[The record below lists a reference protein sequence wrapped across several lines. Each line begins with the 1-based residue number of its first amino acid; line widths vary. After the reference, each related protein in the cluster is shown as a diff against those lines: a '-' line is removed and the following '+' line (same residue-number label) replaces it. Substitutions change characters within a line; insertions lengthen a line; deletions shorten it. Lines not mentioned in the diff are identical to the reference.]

1 MKIDAK
7 LTMLVGEDGARIE
20 IRDEASSITFV
31 RINVK
36 PDQFMA
42 ALGRLCNVDCDVA
55 EVFGLDNLGKKL
67 EVSELVI
74 ELPESTDFHSRK
86 QVAKMIAKEK
96 CPDGWVSDGYF
107 SSQNSFFRRGAK
119 EFARTTIRTWV

>member
-1 MKIDAK
+1 MKIDAT
-7 LTMLVGEDGARIE
+7 LTMLVSEEGARIE

-31 RINVK
+31 RIHVK
-36 PDQFMA
+36 PDQFTA

-74 ELPESTDFHSRK
+74 ELPESTDFHNRK
-86 QVAKMIAKEK
+86 QVAKMIANEK

-107 SSQNSFFRRGAK
+107 NSQNSFFRRGAK